1 MTIVLLLAAMV
12 SFQIGAS
19 IAKSQFPLVGPIGM
33 VTVRIGL
40 GTLILL
46 ITLRPWRTRRVLSAW
61 RPLLIYGVSLGLM
74 NTFFYLALSRIPQGV
89 AVAIEFIGPLT
100 VATLTSQRRVDFLW
114 IVLAAASL
122 ILLLP
127 VSHIGAGTDLSGM
140 LLALAA
146 AGCWALYIVYGQKVG
161 TAYGAPATAMG
172 SMISASFVVPLGFA
186 TRGPVLLSRE
196 VLVPGLLVAVL
207 STALPYTLEMI
218 ALTRLSARA
227 FGILMS
233 LEPAVG
239 AIMGYGYLGE
249 RLTATQWGAIA
260 LIIVASIGS
269 TYRSRVPS

>member
-1 MTIVLLLAAMV
+1 MTIAQLLAAMV

-19 IAKSQFPLVGPIGM
+19 IAKSLFPLVGPLGM
-33 VTVRIGL
+33 VSVRIGL

-46 ITLRPWRTRRVLSAW
+46 ITLRPWRTRLLWSMW

-89 AVAIEFIGPLT
+89 AVAIEFIGPLA
-100 VATLTSQRRVDFLW
+100 VAVLASHRLSDFLW
-114 IVLAAASL
+114 IALAAVSL

-127 VSHIGAGTDLSGM
+127 VSHIGARTDLFGM
-140 LLALAA
+140 LLALAG
-146 AGCWALYIVYGQKVG
+146 AGFWALYIVYGQKVG
-161 TAYGAPATAMG
+161 GTYGAQATAMG
-172 SMISASFVVPLGFA
+172 SVISASFIVPIGFA
-186 TRGPVLLSRE
+186 ARGPALLSRE

-227 FGILMS
+227 FGVLMS
-233 LEPAVG
+233 VEPAVG
-239 AIMGYGYLGE
+239 AVMGYGYLGE
-249 RLTATQWGAIA
+249 RLTATQWAAIG

-269 TYRSRVPS
+269 TYRSRSPA

>member
-1 MTIVLLLAAMV
+1 
-12 SFQIGAS
+12 
-19 IAKSQFPLVGPIGM
+19 
-33 VTVRIGL
+33 
-40 GTLILL
+40 
-46 ITLRPWRTRRVLSAW
+46 
-61 RPLLIYGVSLGLM
+61 
-74 NTFFYLALSRIPQGV
+74 
-89 AVAIEFIGPLT
+89 
-100 VATLTSQRRVDFLW
+100 
-114 IVLAAASL
+114 
-122 ILLLP
+122 
-127 VSHIGAGTDLSGM
+127 M